1 MNQANVYDQLFELA
15 RHLCEQGYYV
25 TDRYHRTFVDEVRT
39 FRPFTD
45 EDECFE
51 ICSYACR
58 FRLTWGWP
66 FYKWVSQLQVI
77 AHASIEDNKVVICAY
92 DKDNYND
99 LQGLQIEGVE
109 IECEPVQELVGFE
122 FNMKKRR
129 RK

>member
-1 MNQANVYDQLFELA
+1 
-15 RHLCEQGYYV
+15 
-25 TDRYHRTFVDEVRT
+25 
-39 FRPFTD
+39 
-45 EDECFE
+45 
-51 ICSYACR
+51 
-58 FRLTWGWP
+58 
-66 FYKWVSQLQVI
+66 VI

-129 RK
+129 WERAY